1 MESLAKTCQ
10 KCRENMN
17 GGVYRAAHVCPHCL
31 HEHDWGKAK
40 SRKRFKQ
47 QEEQPEPQQP
57 EARPE
62 TAVIAAVVPTQR
74 APAKIED
81 VVLTA
86 KAVEEHAMLELIDE
100 LEAECVL
107 SIKLTPDLVSNG
119 KFVGGKSE
127 KVKAALAQGKKHALL
142 QLRQKAHEQTANLVV
157 AVSVKNSIKVAN
169 PQTLNIIVK
178 ASGMAART
186 ESATEVSEV

>member
-17 GGVYRAAHVCPHCL
+17 GGVYRAAHICPHCL
-31 HEHDWGKAK
+31 HEHAWGKVK
-40 SRKRFKQ
+40 SRKRFKP
-47 QEEQPEPQQP
+47 QEEQTEEQVAQP
-57 EARPE
+57 EVE
-62 TAVIAAVVPTQR
+62 VAAVLQAQPQPTKV
-74 APAKIED
+74 AD
-81 VVLTA
+81 VMLTA
-86 KAVEEHAMLELIDE
+86 KSVEEHAMLELIDE
-100 LEAECVL
+100 IEAECVL
-107 SIKLTPDLVSNG
+107 SIQLTPDLVSNG

-142 QLRQKAHEQTANLVV
+142 QLRQKAHEQNANLVAGV
-157 AVSVKNSIKVAN
+157 LVKNAIKVAN

-186 ESATEVSEV
+186 ELASEVSEA